1 MKARVPK
8 MSLIPTDAEIKEFA
22 LEMVDENTSY
32 AQALAIVE
40 ALLNIAEVPRSIQ
53 TQE

>member
-1 MKARVPK
+1 

-22 LEMVDENTSY
+22 LEMVDENTTY
-32 AQALAIVE
+32 AQAIAIVE
-40 ALLNIAEVPRSIQ
+40 ALLNISEVPE